1 MEKID
6 IFDKY
11 LKNQMT
17 ADEKQTFDKD
27 LAENTALNEEFA
39 KYKLA
44 VELLK
49 FENLKKEIGVV
60 HQEFKQPQAKVIKF
74 PVMRIA
80 AAVMFGILGF
90 GGFWMSSNT
99 GNDVLETNTLL
110 YIQPISRGD
119 VEVKKQAELFYVN
132 GELDQLIT
140 LFKSSEKPNEKLS
153 FLAAMAFYRQEKFQ
167 ETLTLIEKIQAEK
180 PTEFNN
186 ELEYYKGQSLVGL
199 NRIDEALAVFE
210 KMDKSNPYS
219 ESITWTY
226 LLKLKLLSLKN

>member
-17 ADEKQTFDKD
+17 ADEKQAFNRD
-27 LAENTALNEEFA
+27 LAENTALNEEFS

-49 FENLKKEIGVV
+49 FENLKKEIGTI
-60 HQEFKQPQAKVIKF
+60 HQEFKQPKAKVIKF
-74 PVMRIA
+74 PIMRIA
-80 AAVMFGILGF
+80 AALIFGILGF

-99 GNDVLETNTLL
+99 GNDILETNTLV

-119 VEVKKQAELFYVN
+119 VEEKKQAELFYVN
-132 GELDQLIT
+132 GEFEQLIT

-153 FLAAMAFYRQEKFQ
+153 FLATMAFYRQKKYPEV
-167 ETLTLIEKIQAEK
+167 LNLIEKMQAENS
-180 PTEFNN
+180 TEFKN

-210 KMDKSNPYS
+210 KMDKSNPYY
-219 ESITWTY
+219 ESLSWTY